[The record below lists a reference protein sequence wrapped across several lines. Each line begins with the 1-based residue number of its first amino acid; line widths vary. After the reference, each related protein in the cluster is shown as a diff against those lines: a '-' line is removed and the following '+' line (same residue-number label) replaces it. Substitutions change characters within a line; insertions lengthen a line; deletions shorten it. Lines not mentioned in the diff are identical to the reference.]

1 MKKILLS
8 FLCIGSA
15 YIVTAQTTPQTRPS
29 TEPSLNRNTNT
40 TPASVNQS
48 TNSTLNNNG
57 NLNNTNT
64 PNTTQQPPV
73 NTNLNNT
80 PANTTPNSNPMPENS
95 NPNIN
100 GTLNSTSANAAYSV
114 SVPTSV
120 QTSFTT
126 AYPAAGTAVWSQS
139 GDWYRARYMENGK
152 LMEASYR
159 EDGKAF
165 TRPASPIMRTYVPE
179 ETVSKA
185 LEMYGMNVYAIAGS
199 KGADGQMRYN
209 VTIIDNGQSRTE
221 WMNEDGSAVTNPY
234 RTEMDEQPANQQL
247 NNTNGQQPADAP
259 ATQQAEPVRET
270 PATDP
275 ENSTDMIYD
284 EYQPA
289 ETLEQSSD
297 APQVDPDNKMNTEGL
312 NNGTSS
318 DNLIRRNDEIK

>member
-1 MKKILLS
+1 M
-8 FLCIGSA
+8 
-15 YIVTAQTTPQTRPS
+15 VMAQTTPSQTTRPS

-40 TPASVNQS
+40 TPTTTPTSVNQS
-48 TNSTLNNNG
+48 TNSTLNNG
-57 NLNNTNT
+57 NLNNTTT
-64 PNTTQQPPV
+64 PNNTQQPPV
-73 NTNLNNT
+73 NSNLNNT
-80 PANTTPNSNPMPENS
+80 PANNTLNSNTMPENS
-95 NPNIN
+95 NPNVN

-199 KGADGQMRYN
+199 KAADGQMRYN
-209 VTIIDNGQSRTE
+209 VTIIESGQSRTE

-234 RTEMDEQPANQQL
+234 RTEMDDQPANQ
-247 NNTNGQQPADAP
+247 NINNGQQPADAP
-259 ATQQAEPVRET
+259 TTDQAEPVINRET

-289 ETLEQSSD
+289 STLEPSD
-297 APQVDPDNKMNTEGL
+297 NPQQVDPDNKMNTEGL

-318 DNLIRRNDEIK
+318 ENLIRRNDEVK

>member
-1 MKKILLS
+1 M
-8 FLCIGSA
+8 
-15 YIVTAQTTPQTRPS
+15 VMAQTTPSQTTRPS

-40 TPASVNQS
+40 TPTSVNQS
-48 TNSTLNNNG
+48 NNSTLNNNG
-57 NLNNTNT
+57 NPNNTT
-64 PNTTQQPPV
+64 NTTTNPNNPQQPPV
-73 NTNLNNT
+73 NNNMNNT
-80 PANTTPNSNPMPENS
+80 PANSTLNSNTMPENS
-95 NPNIN
+95 NPNMK
-100 GTLNSTSANAAYSV
+100 GTLNSTTANASYSV

-159 EDGKAF
+159 EDGKTF

-199 KGADGQMRYN
+199 KGTDGQMRYN
-209 VTIIDNGQSRTE
+209 VTIIENGQSRTE

-234 RTEMDEQPANQQL
+234 RTEMDEQPANQNM
-247 NNTNGQQPADAP
+247 NNTNGQQPADAG
-259 ATQQAEPVRET
+259 TTDQAEPVINRET

-275 ENSTDMIYD
+275 ENSTDLIYD

-289 ETLEQSSD
+289 STLEESNNPQ
-297 APQVDPDNKMNTEGL
+297 QVDPDNKMNNEGL